1 MNTKYRFHGEDYE
14 TLSSLLTFALV
25 KIYPD
30 TTGCFTEQGFLIV
43 TLPGDPVPEKPGTP
57 FGACKLVR
65 YGLTEIRKHLIQV
78 SDNPT
83 PDPYSHASRSGL

>member
-14 TLSSLLTFALV
+14 TLASLLTFALA

-57 FGACKLVR
+57 FAACKLVR
-65 YGLTEIRKHLIQV
+65 YGLTEIRKGLIQV
-78 SDNPT
+78 SDDPI
-83 PDPYSHASRSGL
+83 PDPCSPASRSGL